1 MDFNKINYCEY
12 KGIFTETLKGLRRKG
27 YIGLNIFLSDI
38 NDEQWEQYKEKTVLI
53 IHEET
58 KTVELMSEL
67 DLMDYAN
74 DDEEKEL
81 DERLEEI
88 EDDGTEAAETDV
100 RVEFARSSYAPGGVI
115 PNDDGKQRK
124 EFIEGKIKILKES
137 LMEYEQELKELTQ
150 LYYLKV
156 TDSPFDYL
164 SLDLIDE
171 TWEVSVKE
179 EVNGYQ
185 TQFAKEEIMDINPK
199 LWGIAVPVEE
209 DDRRC

>member
-1 MDFNKINYCEY
+1 MEAICCMNKDVFKYS
-12 KGIFTETLKGLRRKG
+12 LKKLRERG
-27 YIGLNIFLSDI
+27 FIGLNVDLSDI
-38 NDEQWEQYKEKTVLI
+38 EGNQWGAFGCQTVLKVNN
-53 IHEET
+53 ET
-58 KTVELMSEL
+58 RTVEIMSEL

-115 PNDDGKQRK
+115 PSDDGKRRK
-124 EFIEGKIKILKES
+124 EFVEGRIEILKES
-137 LMEYEQELKELTQ
+137 LAEYEKELKELTH

-156 TDSPFDYL
+156 DNNEYGYL
-164 SLDLIDE
+164 NLDLDDN
-171 TWEVSVKE
+171 TWIFGPKQQN
-179 EVNGYQ
+179 NGFQ
-185 TQFAKEEIMDINPK
+185 NRFTKEEITDMNEG

-209 DDRRC
+209 DDLQC

>member
-1 MDFNKINYCEY
+1 MEAICCMNKDVFKYS
-12 KGIFTETLKGLRRKG
+12 LKKLRERG
-27 YIGLNIFLSDI
+27 FIGLNVNLSDI
-38 NDEQWEQYKEKTVLI
+38 EGNQWVAFGCQTVLKVNN
-53 IHEET
+53 ET
-58 KTVELMSEL
+58 RTVEIMSEL

-100 RVEFARSSYAPGGVI
+100 RVEFARSSYAPDGVV
-115 PNDDGKQRK
+115 PNGNGKQRK
-124 EFIEGKIKILKES
+124 EFVEGKIEILKES
-137 LMEYEQELKELTQ
+137 LAEYEKELKELTQ

-156 TDSPFDYL
+156 DNNEYGYL
-164 SLDLIDE
+164 NLDLDDN
-171 TWEVSVKE
+171 TWIFGPKQQN
-179 EVNGYQ
+179 NGFQ
-185 TQFAKEEIMDINPK
+185 NRFTKEEITDMNEG

>member
-1 MDFNKINYCEY
+1 MEAICCMNKDVFKYS
-12 KGIFTETLKGLRRKG
+12 LKKLRERG
-27 YIGLNIFLSDI
+27 FIGLNVNLLDI
-38 NDEQWEQYKEKTVLI
+38 EGNQWGAFGCQTVLKVNN
-53 IHEET
+53 ET
-58 KTVELMSEL
+58 RTVEIMSEL

-124 EFIEGKIKILKES
+124 EFIEGRIKILKES

-156 TDSPFDYL
+156 DYNAISCLNLVL
-164 SLDLIDE
+164 SNEMWIVADNRQKD
-171 TWEVSVKE
+171 
-179 EVNGYQ
+179 GFQ
-185 TQFAKEEIMDINPK
+185 TKFTKEEIMDLNEG
-199 LWGIAVPVEE
+199 LWSIAVPVE
-209 DDRRC
+209 DDDKCDA